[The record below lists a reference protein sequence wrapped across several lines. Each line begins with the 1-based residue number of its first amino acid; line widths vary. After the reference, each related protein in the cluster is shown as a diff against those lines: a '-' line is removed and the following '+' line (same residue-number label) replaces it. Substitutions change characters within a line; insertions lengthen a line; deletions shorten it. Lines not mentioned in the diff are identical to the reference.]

1 MTKATRDALTR
12 EILELN
18 ERIRLQCFEL
28 AGPMAFPPDLTM
40 RQLHVLVAAS
50 QSEGVTVHELA
61 NALGTSAP
69 TASGLVNRLA
79 AKGLVTR
86 VEDDADRRVRHVQ
99 LTEKGQETL
108 NVLDSTYEHLLGE
121 MVNLL
126 DADELSMFR
135 DNSRMMLDMVERTR
149 EHRCGG
155 QKPA

>member
-1 MTKATRDALTR
+1 MTKATRAALTR

-18 ERIRLQCFEL
+18 EQIRLQCFEL

-50 QSEGVTVHELA
+50 RPEGVAVHELA
-61 NALGTSAP
+61 TVLGTSAP

-99 LTEKGQETL
+99 LTEQGQETL
-108 NVLDSTYEHLLGE
+108 SALDSTYEHLLGE
-121 MVNLL
+121 MVGLL
-126 DADELSMFR
+126 NADELAAFR
-135 DNSRMMLDMVERTR
+135 DHSRLMLDMVERAR
-149 EHRCGG
+149 KHR
-155 QKPA
+155 AE

>member
-1 MTKATRDALTR
+1 MTKATRGALTR

-50 QSEGVTVHELA
+50 QPEGVAVHELA
-61 NALGTSAP
+61 EALGTSAP

-99 LTEKGQETL
+99 LTEQGQETL
-108 NVLDSTYEHLLGE
+108 TALDSAYEHLLGE
-121 MVNLL
+121 MVDLL
-126 DADELSMFR
+126 DTDELAIFR
-135 DNSRMMLDMVERTR
+135 DNSRLMLEMVERAR
-149 EHRCGG
+149 KKRAE
-155 QKPA
+155 

>member
-86 VEDDADRRVRHVQ
+86 VEDDVDRRVRHVQ

-149 EHRCGG
+149 EHRCGR

>member
-1 MTKATRDALTR
+1 MTKATRAALTR
-12 EILELN
+12 EILDLN
-18 ERIRLQCFEL
+18 EQIRLQCFEL

-50 QSEGVTVHELA
+50 QPEGVAVHELA
-61 NALGTSAP
+61 KALGTSAP

-99 LTEKGQETL
+99 LTEEGQETL
-108 NVLDSTYEHLLGE
+108 TALDSAYEHLLGE
-121 MVNLL
+121 MVDLL
-126 DADELSMFR
+126 DADELAAFR

-149 EHRCGG
+149 KHRA
-155 QKPA
+155 Q

>member
-149 EHRCGG
+149 EHRCGR

>member
-1 MTKATRDALTR
+1 VTKATRAALTR

-18 ERIRLQCFEL
+18 EQIRLQCFEL

-50 QSEGVTVHELA
+50 RPEGVAVHELA
-61 NALGTSAP
+61 KTLDTSAP

-99 LTEKGQETL
+99 LTEEGQETL
-108 NVLDSTYEHLLGE
+108 SALDSTYEHLLGE
-121 MVNLL
+121 MVGLL
-126 DADELSMFR
+126 DADELAAFR
-135 DNSRMMLDMVERTR
+135 DNSRLMLDMVERVR
-149 EHRCGG
+149 KHR
-155 QKPA
+155 AE

>member
-149 EHRCGG
+149 AHRCGR